1 MYGALMEDY
10 VFCELCMCNIFWVLR
25 IAKWRNTKS
34 IFLFWYPEVRLLMVT
49 LSCQKKLSKKQKKP
63 SLILFEDVY
72 RWCPK
77 KSASVAQW
85 AAGGGKRK
93 VSRYVRHPPPQK
105 KKRDPKKEKDGTAQK
120 MFFLLIP
127 TATTPVFPHF
137 FPLLQQRND
146 TPGGGATMGVL
157 LGPSSSAGCLE
168 KSSATQWVFFGGADH
183 QQHQKSH
190 NMQSSA

>member
-1 MYGALMEDY
+1 MEDY

-85 AAGGGKRK
+85 AAGGGEKESVK
-93 VSRYVRHPPPQK
+93 ICPPPSPQK

-120 MFFLLIP
+120 MFFPLDSNSHNTCFPSIFSVAATAEYLRRGDNGCSAGLFGAP
-127 TATTPVFPHF
+127 T
-137 FPLLQQRND
+137 
-146 TPGGGATMGVL
+146 
-157 LGPSSSAGCLE
+157 AGCLE
-168 KSSATQWVFFGGADH
+168 KSSAIQWVFFGADH
-183 QQHQKSH
+183 QQHQRSH